1 MCFLFA
7 ASSLPNERFFSV
19 QNVFDAGGRLK
30 KDSTEKISPLQI
42 SDLETDS
49 LRFEHNLHDLV
60 DVVDIFQKWQ
70 LELF

>member
-7 ASSLPNERFFSV
+7 ASSLPNESFFSV

-30 KDSTEKISPLQI
+30 KIRLKKISPLQI
-42 SDLETDS
+42 SDLETDL
-49 LRFEHNLHDLV
+49 LRFEQSLYDLV